1 MVLLMAA
8 ASIVSA
14 RESFTF
20 RKTVCSRTL
29 GRGICIGSSHGWL
42 VVLDE
47 TANPFLL
54 NPFSCIRILLP
65 PLETLP
71 DVVSSSESEPRGIT
85 VLLGFWVMR
94 RGMIFII
101 FASLQL
107 VEEGITE
114 QSHNRL
120 AMFSSLT
127 TRLVVYSARQA
138 TPMALR

>member
-1 MVLLMAA
+1 MLKREALRLREDRHKRGQYALAA
-8 ASIVSA
+8 AKECIWLA
-14 RESFTF
+14 RKAKEQQQF
-20 RKTVCSRTL
+20 
-29 GRGICIGSSHGWL
+29 ICL
-42 VVLDE
+42 V
-47 TANPFLL
+47 F
-54 NPFSCIRILLP
+54 FFI
-65 PLETLP
+65 
-71 DVVSSSESEPRGIT
+71 EPRSIT

-114 QSHNRL
+114 QPHNRL